1 MGHWVGRGWSDGEIL
16 LQAAPLTLAGY
27 KVEQTRAELAT
38 MIAGA
43 RQKWNKPDLK
53 HTVEPEPDSDG
64 ALVLVEPARFEGM
77 LVPER
82 RWLVRDWIPFG
93 YVTALYGD
101 GGTGKILL
109 AQMLATATAIRQ
121 PWLDLETAGCGA
133 AAIRSLAVL
142 CEDDLD
148 ELHRRQE
155 NINRLYGCRFGELE
169 QVRWLPRL
177 GYDNL
182 LMTFDRNGRG
192 VLTPF
197 FEQVRQAAL
206 EFQAQLLIVDTAADT
221 FGGNEIIRSQVRQF
235 IQAALGRLARELN
248 GAVLLCAHPSVA
260 GLTSGTGTGGST
272 GWSNTVRS
280 RLYLERPKPD
290 SDEEESAA
298 PDDSRRILTRKKAN
312 MASTGDSVELRWEN
326 GVFVTVGARINS
338 FTAGS
343 LSAGWSVPAPSECSC
358 SFSIASWPRAGTSPT
373 RRAVPTTPRKVFAKR
388 PEREGLRRGDFA
400 AAMERLFA
408 SGAIRVATFKD
419 GERHWRK
426 RIETIADSAGSHVA
440 YAIVML
446 IYTLRKLF
454 VTH

>member
-1 MGHWVGRGWSDGEIL
+1 
-16 LQAAPLTLAGY
+16 
-27 KVEQTRAELAT
+27 
-38 MIAGA
+38 
-43 RQKWNKPDLK
+43 
-53 HTVEPEPDSDG
+53 
-64 ALVLVEPARFEGM
+64 M

-101 GGTGKILL
+101 GGTGKSLL

-121 PWLDLETAGCGA
+121 PWLDLETAGGGA

-182 LMTFDRNGRG
+182 LMTFDHNGRG

-326 GVFVTVGARINS
+326 GVFVTLGARTSS

-343 LSAGWSVPAPSECSC
+343 PGGAVHARAERVFLQLLDRIMAEGRYVTDAPS
-358 SFSIASWPRAGTSPT
+358 SPYY
-373 RRAVPTTPRKVFAKR
+373 APQVFAKR
-388 PEREGLRRGDFA
+388 PEREGLRRGDFT
-400 AAMERLFA
+400 AAMDRLFA
-408 SGAIRVATFKD
+408 SGAIRVAGFKD
-419 GERHWRK
+419 AERHWRK
-426 RIETIADSAGSHVA
+426 RVERAA
-440 YAIVML
+440 
-446 IYTLRKLF
+446 
-454 VTH
+454 